1 MRFKYAIPAV
11 FLIGPTASGKTETA
25 IELTDKFP
33 FEIISIDSAMV
44 YKDMDIGTCKPHKD
58 ILTKTKHH
66 LVNLITPKQH
76 FDLGIFLKYLE
87 LSIEEII
94 SKEKIPLFVG
104 GSMMYHNILL
114 NGFHD
119 FPNNPKIRKNID
131 KEYEDSG
138 IEFLQKKLESL
149 DPDLFNQIDITNPRR
164 LIRALEII
172 EITGKKMST
181 LKRKE
186 KIQFFDKSS
195 CLKIGINTEKK
206 ELTSSA
212 TKRLDE
218 ILKAGFKEELEAIIN
233 KYQLKHKDQSMQSI
247 NYKQF
252 FDCIAGS
259 KPLSEAYDESIKAT
273 NYLIKSQ
280 QTWLKKLDLDTFIDC
295 KNLKMSKE
303 ISDTITN
310 YQRRV
315 T

>member
-1 MRFKYAIPAV
+1 MRFKYSIPAV

-131 KEYEDSG
+131 CLLYTSP
-138 IEFLQKKLESL
+138 S
-149 DPDLFNQIDITNPRR
+149 PR
-164 LIRALEII
+164 
-172 EITGKKMST
+172 
-181 LKRKE
+181 
-186 KIQFFDKSS
+186 D
-195 CLKIGINTEKK
+195 NT
-206 ELTSSA
+206 TSRMPSSA
-212 TKRLDE
+212 
-218 ILKAGFKEELEAIIN
+218 
-233 KYQLKHKDQSMQSI
+233 
-247 NYKQF
+247 
-252 FDCIAGS
+252 
-259 KPLSEAYDESIKAT
+259 
-273 NYLIKSQ
+273 
-280 QTWLKKLDLDTFIDC
+280 
-295 KNLKMSKE
+295 
-303 ISDTITN
+303 
-310 YQRRV
+310 
-315 T
+315 